1 MMKKST
7 LLRSIF
13 YWMFA
18 AILTCGSTTVLT
30 SCSDDEVEDF
40 VEAVN
45 LVGTWKGTIISLT
58 PAPSSRLE
66 FEMDGSVTFNANGTF
81 VNSDGEKGEWSL
93 RDKTISMV
101 YTENGQS
108 FTQQYYVQDGY
119 TRDQIE
125 LKGTYS
131 FPGEGDYNVT
141 IRLTRVK

>member
-1 MMKKST
+1 
-7 LLRSIF
+7 
-13 YWMFA
+13 MFA

-81 VNSDGEKGEWSL
+81 VNHLQVEQAELADGDLITMGDTTL
-93 RDKTISMV
+93 RFVRTKA
-101 YTENGQS
+101 
-108 FTQQYYVQDGY
+108 
-119 TRDQIE
+119 
-125 LKGTYS
+125 
-131 FPGEGDYNVT
+131 
-141 IRLTRVK
+141 